1 MKLQERIT
9 RGAHAVVCLFLVAGL
24 VACGERISDTRV
36 KATEPGKVSPSAVVI
51 GQAPAEPTGDPAGT
65 SPVAGG
71 TTEVTK
77 AVESNAMPQ
86 PGQPNDHSNLASRP
100 SQKAGE
106 IATTTEEGKASNSGE
121 RTR

>member
-9 RGAHAVVCLFLVAGL
+9 RGAHAVACLFLVAGL

-36 KATEPGKVSPSAVVI
+36 KATEPGKPSPSAVVI

-86 PGQPNDHSNLASRP
+86 PGQPNDHSNLAPNP